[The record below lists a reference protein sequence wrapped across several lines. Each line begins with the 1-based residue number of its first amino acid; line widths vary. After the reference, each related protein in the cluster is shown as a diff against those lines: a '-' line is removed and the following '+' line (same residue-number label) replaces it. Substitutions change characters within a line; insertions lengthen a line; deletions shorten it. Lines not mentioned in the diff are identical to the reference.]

1 LGTHFKIS
9 REVDLAIM
17 WAESSAAHLFA
28 KSTKLGGND
37 RENYTGT
44 MIKHETIDGLHQGK
58 CKGNPG
64 PGTHTADVLRV

>member
-1 LGTHFKIS
+1 
-9 REVDLAIM
+9 M
-17 WAESSAAHLFA
+17 WAESSATHLFA

-44 MIKHETIDGLHQGK
+44 MIKHETINLTYHWKKTPHKWDGLHQGK